1 MVQADEDAQRQEIT
15 RLRAVEAELRA
26 RLAQAEEQLSAS
38 QALHAA
44 TIESLPFDFWA
55 RDRQGYCFS
64 QNATTLANWGDLL
77 HKRPEDMQMDRAL
90 VERWLDNNR
99 RALSGETVVGDE
111 EFVVGGEPRSIHN
124 ILAPIRMGEA
134 IVGTLG
140 VNIDI
145 TERKRTET
153 ALLDA
158 VRALRESEAKLRL
171 AVEAAGIGLWSADLG
186 REEISWG
193 PPNDVGPSASDRRT
207 PQASGPTIGGVSSP
221 AGAIASLHASG
232 PGSGGMNPPAGAIAP
247 LYAYVARV
255 HPDDRSKVTR
265 AIERGVDSGRWE
277 VEYRILRGDG
287 LLRWILGIGRLVR
300 EGERR
305 LLVGAD
311 IDVTERHLRDE
322 RERQAQ
328 KLEAVGQLTA
338 GIAHNFN
345 NMLMGV
351 LPYLEL
357 ALVEA
362 PPTIAPLLTEA
373 QRSGQRAASLV
384 RQLMTYAGRNRGN
397 TRRVEAIRPIMERIV
412 ELCRSTF
419 DKRVQLELSAPPSV
433 SARVD
438 AAQIEQVLLNLLLN
452 ARDALSDSGA
462 AVPTISVTLDVIGAG
477 APELEGRAA
486 EHLRV
491 EVKDNGIG
499 MDSLTVSRI
508 FEPFFTTK
516 GVGKGSG
523 LGLATTHAII
533 REHEGWITCD
543 SVGGR
548 GTTFRFYLPSEAP
561 AAAGSRELSP
571 ARAPQGSE
579 TVLVVDDEAVVRDVV
594 ARVLSSAGFRPL
606 LASGGAEVL
615 QLLADPKV
623 ASEVAVVLLDVSMPG
638 MPRGEIRSRLRE
650 LAPRARVICFTG
662 HAVEALDG
670 DPVLEKPVSNEALLA
685 KVRSVLDQQPGERG

>member
-1 MVQADEDAQRQEIT
+1 MVQADDDDAQREIA
-15 RLRAVEAELRA
+15 RLRAVEADLRA
-26 RLAQAEEQLSAS
+26 RLAQAAEQLSAS

-77 HKRPEDMQMDRAL
+77 HKRPEDMQMDPAL
-90 VERWLDNNR
+90 VGRWLDNNR
-99 RALSGETVVGDE
+99 RALSGETVIGDE
-111 EFVVGGEPRSIHN
+111 EFLVAGEPRSIHN

-145 TERKRTET
+145 TERKRAET

-171 AVEAAGIGLWSADLG
+171 AVEAAGIGLWSADVDHD
-186 REEISWG
+186 EISWG
-193 PPNDVGPSASDRRT
+193 PSYGVG
-207 PQASGPTIGGVSSP
+207 ASGSVRR
-221 AGAIASLHASG
+221 
-232 PGSGGMNPPAGAIAP
+232 PPATGRDGY
-247 LYAYVARV
+247 LARV
-255 HPDDRSKVTR
+255 HADDRAKVLR
-265 AIERGVDSGRWE
+265 AIERGIEAGRWE

-287 LLRWILGIGRLVR
+287 QQRWILGIGRVVQ

-357 ALVEA
+357 ALVDA
-362 PPTIAPLLTEA
+362 PSNIAPLLTEA

-397 TRRVEAIRPIMERIV
+397 THRVEAIRPIIERIV

-438 AAQIEQVLLNLLLN
+438 AAQLEQVLLNLLLN
-452 ARDALSDSGA
+452 ARDALADSSA
-462 AVPTISVTLDVIGAG
+462 AAPTISVTLAVVGAG
-477 APELEGRAA
+477 APELEGRGS

-491 EVKDNGIG
+491 EVTDNGIG
-499 MDSLTVSRI
+499 MDSVTVSRI

-533 REHEGWITCD
+533 REHDGWITCE
-543 SVGGR
+543 SIR
-548 GTTFRFYLPSEAP
+548 GKGATFRFYLPSETPTAS
-561 AAAGSRELSP
+561 SREASRP
-571 ARAPQGSE
+571 PAPQGSE

-606 LASGGAEVL
+606 LAAGGAEVL
-615 QLLADPKV
+615 QLMADPKV
-623 ASEVAVVLLDVSMPG
+623 ASEVAVILLDVSMPG
-638 MPRGEIRSRLRE
+638 MARSEIRSRLRE
-650 LAPRARVICFTG
+650 LAPQARVICFTG

-685 KVRSVLDQQPGERG
+685 KVRSVLDQPAEHG